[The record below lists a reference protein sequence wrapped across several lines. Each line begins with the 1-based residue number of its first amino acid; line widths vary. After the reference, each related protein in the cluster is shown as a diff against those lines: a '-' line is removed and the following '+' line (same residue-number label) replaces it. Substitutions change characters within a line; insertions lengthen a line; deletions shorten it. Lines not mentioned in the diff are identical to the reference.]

1 MQIME
6 KLRRRLRVNGVVQ
19 GVGFR
24 PFVFRLAQS
33 RGLAGFICN
42 SSEGVLIEVEGT
54 ELDLDS
60 FEVCLLEEA
69 PPLAHILESDRE
81 SIDPV
86 GEGAFLISDTRR
98 DAVASTMI
106 SPDVAVCEQ
115 CVTELF
121 DPTDRRY
128 RYPFVNCTNCGP
140 RFSIVR
146 SIPYDRPNTSM
157 SVFDLCQECAR
168 EYESPDNRRFHA
180 QPNACHVCGP
190 QVELLDKSGKEVI
203 TDCPISAAAKEVV
216 AGRILAVKGIG
227 GFHLAV
233 DAYNEEA
240 IQELRRRK
248 GREEKP
254 FALMAA
260 SLKQVEEFCYVSE
273 AEKRLLKSLSR
284 PIVLLEAKLNRLAGE
299 IAPGNRYLGFML
311 PYTPLHHLLLEE
323 PVGPLVM
330 TSGNYSDE
338 PIAIENGEAVAR
350 LGGIADLFL
359 CHNREILQ
367 RCDDS
372 VVRVVR
378 GRNRI
383 VRRSRGH
390 APMPIYIE
398 QGVDEPILACGGEL
412 KNTIALSRG
421 NAVFMSQHVG
431 DLDNPAAL
439 EFFEDCIRHTC
450 SILEIE
456 PKVLAHDLHPEYE
469 STKWATRQEEMQRF
483 GVQHHHAHLAAV
495 VGENGWNDRAIGVIL
510 DGTGFGLD
518 GTVWG
523 GEVLVGDAATFE
535 RHAWLQPVALPG
547 GEAAIKQPWRMAL
560 AHLHAAFG
568 SECLNLEIPFVAS
581 LDEFRAQTILEMIEK
596 GVNSPLTSSCGR
608 LFDAVASL
616 LGIRNE
622 VSYEAQAAIELE
634 MLVEPSEKS
643 VYNGAIL
650 GGNAC
655 GSLALDALFREVVR
669 DLIDSKRVEGI
680 AGRFHRTLVE
690 ILLEA
695 VVTAR
700 EKHGINTVG
709 LSGGVFQNAVMLDYF
724 LFRLEQE
731 GFSALSHSLVPA
743 NDGGLAFGQLVVA
756 HALVRRSRTPEII
769 RQQEEEKPCA

>member
-1 MQIME
+1 ME

-33 RGLAGFICN
+33 HSLAGFICN

-54 ELDLDS
+54 EPDLDS
-60 FEVCLLEEA
+60 FEVCLLEEP
-69 PPLAHILESDRE
+69 PPLARILESNRE

-86 GEGAFLISDTRR
+86 GEGTFLISDTRQ

-140 RFSIVR
+140 RFSIVK

-157 SVFDLCQECAR
+157 SVFDLCSECAQ

-180 QPNACHVCGP
+180 QPNACHICGP
-190 QVELLDKSGKEVI
+190 QVELLDHSGKRLK
-203 TDCPISAAAKEVV
+203 TDRPISAAAKEI
-216 AGRILAVKGIG
+216 ASGRILAVKGIG

-233 DAYNEEA
+233 GAYNEEA
-240 IQELRRRK
+240 IRELRRRK
-248 GREEKP
+248 GRDEKP

-260 SLKQVEEFCYVSE
+260 SLRQVEEFCYVSE
-273 AEKRLLKSLSR
+273 AEQKLLESSSR
-284 PIVLLEAKLNRLAGE
+284 PIVLLEARANNLARG

-311 PYTPLHHLLLEE
+311 PYTPLHHLLLEK
-323 PVGPLVM
+323 PSGPLVM

-338 PIAIENGEAVAR
+338 PIAIENEEAIKR
-350 LGGIADLFL
+350 LGGIADFFL

-378 GRNRI
+378 GRSRMI
-383 VRRSRGH
+383 RRSRGH
-390 APMPIYIE
+390 APMPIHME
-398 QGVDEPILACGGEL
+398 QGIDEPILACGGEL
-412 KNTIALSRG
+412 KDTIALGRG

-439 EFFEDCIRHTC
+439 EFFEDCIKHIC

-456 PKVLAHDLHPEYE
+456 PKILAHDLHPEYE
-469 STKWATRQEEMQRF
+469 STKWAVRQEGLQKF

-495 VGENGWNDRAIGVIL
+495 IGENGWNDRAIGVIL
-510 DGTGFGLD
+510 DGTGYGLD
-518 GTVWG
+518 GTIWG

-560 AHLHAAFG
+560 SHLYAAYG
-568 SECLNLEIPFVAS
+568 DECLNLEIPFVAG
-581 LDEFRAQTILEMIEK
+581 LHKVRAGTIIEMIEK
-596 GVNSPLTSSCGR
+596 GINSPLTSSCGR
-608 LFDAVASL
+608 LFDAVAAL
-616 LGIRNE
+616 LGIRSE

-634 MLVEPSEKS
+634 MRVEPSEKS
-643 VYNGAIL
+643 VYGGAVPS
-650 GGNAC
+650 GDVC
-655 GSLALDALFREVVR
+655 ESLALDSLFRAVVR
-669 DLIDSKRVEGI
+669 DLIDSERVEDI

-690 ILLEA
+690 ILMKA
-695 VVTAR
+695 VLSAR

-731 GFSALSHSLVPA
+731 GFSALSHSHVPA

-756 HALVRRSRTPEII
+756 QALARRSRTPEII
-769 RQQEEEKPCA
+769 GQ